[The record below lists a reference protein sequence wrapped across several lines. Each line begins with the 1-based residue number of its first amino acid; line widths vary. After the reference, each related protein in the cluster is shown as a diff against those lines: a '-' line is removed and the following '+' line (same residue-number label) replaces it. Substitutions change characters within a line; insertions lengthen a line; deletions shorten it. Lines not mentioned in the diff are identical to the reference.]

1 MLNND
6 IARRF
11 VENLSLYTKYN
22 VNVMNQDGTIIA
34 SVDPTRIG
42 SFHETAHNMI
52 KAHQDS
58 MEVTDNDSYLGVKK
72 GSNLLVYDGQ
82 TPVGVVGVTGDPDEV
97 RNIAYVVKMALE
109 SMLKYEHQQE
119 KLYTMRTAQDRFAF
133 ALFNEKNANR
143 EKLEALANDLKIK
156 PKKIRVPV
164 MLFFNEPISSAT
176 LESQLRTSLTPQD
189 IVYQYNNQ
197 HVLIYKDIGDCEAS
211 TLTYWRESIE
221 QWLSDISSQCNYA
234 NAFIGSAQCRLYYY
248 KIGLEHC
255 LWLEENITS
264 ECKSVFFLDY
274 LEQYLFSLIS
284 TSELHGIMNVYDH
297 AFDGDDKNGILQ
309 IIGVLQQNNF
319 NLVSA
324 SKQLYIHKNTLA
336 FRMSKIKALLDID
349 PFKNSNDRFLIF
361 SLYMYLKR
369 KERN

>member
-58 MEVTDNDSYLGVKK
+58 MEVTDNESYLGVKK
-72 GSNLLVYDGQ
+72 GSNLLVYDDQ

-119 KLYTMRTAQDRFAF
+119 SLYTMRTAQDRFAF

-143 EKLEALANDLKIK
+143 EKLEGAMHKRSFGCVSTN
-156 PKKIRVPV
+156 
-164 MLFFNEPISSAT
+164 LFYQEPRRGQEKQASA
-176 LESQLRTSLTPQD
+176 
-189 IVYQYNNQ
+189 
-197 HVLIYKDIGDCEAS
+197 
-211 TLTYWRESIE
+211 
-221 QWLSDISSQCNYA
+221 
-234 NAFIGSAQCRLYYY
+234 GSR
-248 KIGLEHC
+248 GLPEFTC
-255 LWLEENITS
+255 P
-264 ECKSVFFLDY
+264 
-274 LEQYLFSLIS
+274 
-284 TSELHGIMNVYDH
+284 GIP
-297 AFDGDDKNGILQ
+297 G
-309 IIGVLQQNNF
+309 
-319 NLVSA
+319 
-324 SKQLYIHKNTLA
+324 
-336 FRMSKIKALLDID
+336 
-349 PFKNSNDRFLIF
+349 
-361 SLYMYLKR
+361 
-369 KERN
+369 

>member
-58 MEVTDNDSYLGVKK
+58 MEVTDNESYLGVKK
-72 GSNLLVYDGQ
+72 GSNLLVYDDQ

-119 KLYTMRTAQDRFAF
+119 SLYTMRTAQDRFAF

-156 PKKIRVPV
+156 PKRIRVPI
-164 MLFFNEPISSAT
+164 MLFFNEPLSSGP
-176 LESQLRTSLTPQD
+176 LESSLNNLLTAQD

-197 HVLIYKDIGDCEAS
+197 HILIYKDIGDCEAD
-211 TLTYWRESIE
+211 TLTYCRESIE
-221 QWLSDISSQCNYA
+221 QWLSEISPLCQYA

-248 KIGLEHC
+248 KIGLDHC
-255 LWLEENITS
+255 LWLEETVAS
-264 ECKSVFFLDY
+264 DCKNVFFLDY
-274 LEQYLFSLIS
+274 LEKYLFSRIS

-297 AFDGDDKNGILQ
+297 AFQEEDKNGILQ

-319 NLVSA
+319 NLVRA

-336 FRMSKIKALLDID
+336 FRMSKLKALLNID
-349 PFKNSNDRFLIF
+349 PFQNSNDRLLIF